1 MEAITERK
9 AAFTITG
16 LQVSQI
22 LVSWRIHAFISQQDT
37 CANVL
42 FFLPSSPI
50 PASPLSASQK
60 NIQQQDKG
68 KRGRE
73 GVTIKKKKTLRTTFC
88 NQIASRFCSRLA
100 HFFLRLSAIPPCRK
114 ELLLCSAQVH
124 RKAPKENSQWT
135 QSINKLKCGLLFK
148 KIIQPMWNSL
158 LVIN

>member
-1 MEAITERK
+1 MEVVTERT
-9 AAFTITG
+9 AALTIADF
-16 LQVSQI
+16 QVSQI
-22 LVSWRIHAFISQQDT
+22 LIYWRIRAFISQQDT

-42 FFLPSSPI
+42 SFLHSSPI
-50 PASPLSASQK
+50 PASPCSTSQK
-60 NIQQQDKG
+60 IPSNRIRAKEGG
-68 KRGRE
+68 KK
-73 GVTIKKKKTLRTTFC
+73 GVTMKKTLRTTFC

-135 QSINKLKCGLLFK
+135 QGINKLKCGLLVK